1 MNKRETIIISG
12 EVFKISMQHFAF
24 KTLYKTIENM
34 EELKKLK
41 AFSSLQ
47 SVSLNGTN
55 INDKGLKY
63 LAECRSI
70 SNINLTFTEITDA
83 GIAHLTVL
91 THLQH
96 LRLKDTLITA
106 KSIPHFNKM
115 LQLTSLQVH
124 ETKITGKDMLA
135 LNLPLLKE
143 LFLDCED
150 KEGHK
155 ALLMVSK
162 QMPNCEIFVK
172 GKGRY
177 FKGNFEGW

>member
-12 EVFKISMQHFAF
+12 EVFKISIQHFAF

-34 EELKKLK
+34 KELKKLK

-55 INDKGLKY
+55 INDEGLKY
-63 LAECRSI
+63 LAECQSI
-70 SNINLTFTEITDA
+70 SNINLTFTQITDA
-83 GIAHLTVL
+83 GIAYLTTL

-115 LQLTSLQVH
+115 KKLTSLQVH
-124 ETKITGKDMLA
+124 ETEITGKDMLT

-150 KEGHK
+150 QEDHN

-162 QMPNCEIFVK
+162 QLPDCEIYVK

-177 FKGNFEGW
+177 LKGKFEA